1 MELTTER
8 NSMFRA
14 LFRHGGYAAS
24 LFLGALLLA
33 QILFEAVPGDAA
45 RRALGPYASQES
57 VSQLREKMGLD
68 RPLAERVGS
77 NMLSA
82 LRLDFGKS
90 LSDGRSVGPE
100 VREKF
105 RLTFSLGLQAVVIAA
120 CFSLL
125 LLAVVHFFPA
135 ASPLLLISRAPSA
148 LPSFLSA
155 VLLALAAAIWFPGLI
170 SSGSGI
176 LAAPLLPSLV
186 AAIYPASILTTTL
199 GSRFAAMR
207 SGPCYRSARAYG
219 HGRWKLFLDA
229 LMVPSLSAV
238 SAVVVAQLSLVLFAS
253 LVIEIVFSLPG
264 LGTLLLA
271 AIQGNDYPMLQG
283 ILIVNAIVFIAL
295 HFLSE
300 TVNPLL
306 DPRISA

>member
-1 MELTTER
+1 ML
-8 NSMFRA
+8 RA
-14 LFRHGGYAAS
+14 LLRHGGYAAS

-57 VSQLREKMGLD
+57 VGRLREKMGLD
-68 RPLAERVGS
+68 RPLLERIGG
-77 NMLSA
+77 NTLSA

-90 LSDGRSVGPE
+90 LLDGRSVGPE

-105 RLTFSLGLQAVVIAA
+105 RLTFSLGFQAVVIAV

-135 ASPLLLISRAPSA
+135 ASPLLLVSRAPSA

-155 VLLALAAAIWFPGLI
+155 VLLALAAALWFPGLI
-170 SSGSGI
+170 FSGSGM

-186 AAIYPASILTTTL
+186 AAIYPASVLTTTL
-199 GSRFAAMR
+199 GSRFSAMR
-207 SGPCYRSARAYG
+207 SGPHYRSARAYG
-219 HGRWKLFLDA
+219 HGRWKLFFDA
-229 LMVPSLSAV
+229 LMAPSLSAV
-238 SAVVVAQLSLVLFAS
+238 IAVVVAQLSLVLFAS

-283 ILIVNAIVFIAL
+283 ILIVNSIVFITL
-295 HFLSE
+295 HFVSE